1 VISSLFLVTTA
12 LTAAAEVGDKSQ
24 LMSLLLGM
32 RFRRPAVVIGGILV
46 ATLTNHLLAA
56 FGGRWLGGSI
66 DPTLLR
72 WGLALLFMAM
82 ALWTAL
88 PDKFSADSMLRIG
101 RGGVVLAPTVSFFL
115 SELGDKSE
123 LGIATLAARYDG
135 IASVVVGGAVGMML
149 INVPLV
155 LFGVRA
161 GRWVAQPKLRY
172 AAAFGFAMLALFSA
186 LDLHRS

>member
-1 VISSLFLVTTA
+1 
-12 LTAAAEVGDKSQ
+12 
-24 LMSLLLGM
+24 
-32 RFRRPAVVIGGILV
+32 
-46 ATLTNHLLAA
+46 
-56 FGGRWLGGSI
+56 
-66 DPTLLR
+66 
-72 WGLALLFMAM
+72 
-82 ALWTAL
+82 
-88 PDKFSADSMLRIG
+88 
-101 RGGVVLAPTVSFFL
+101 VLAPAISFFL